1 MGELWF
7 IRHFRTPWNSAGR
20 LQGQR
25 DIALDDPLCE
35 QDIGTLQGNL
45 ERLMGQE
52 FALVVT
58 SPLQRARQTAALH
71 GFAEA
76 EPDPD
81 LAEIAFGTWEGR
93 TWDDLE
99 AEHPGVWQSAP
110 HRLMLGE
117 PFEAFNA
124 RIIRFYERV
133 LATPGPVL
141 AFGHGAWLG
150 GLQRLLN
157 EGPETGISRQ
167 LLGNG
172 TLVRLNLT
180 LNTQVSLQQ
189 YHQHC

>member
-1 MGELWF
+1 MEELWF
-7 IRHFRTPWNSAGR
+7 IRHFRTSWNSAGR

-25 DIALDDPLCE
+25 DIALDDPLSD
-35 QDIGTLQGNL
+35 QDTKTLQGNL
-45 ERLMGQE
+45 ERIMGQE

-58 SPLQRARQTAALH
+58 SPLQRAWQTAALH
-71 GFAEA
+71 GFPEA

-81 LAEIAFGTWEGR
+81 LVEIAFGSWEGC

-99 AEHPGVWQSAP
+99 SEHPGIWQSAP
-110 HRLMLGE
+110 HRLVLGE

-124 RIIRFYERV
+124 RIMRFYERV

-157 EGPETGISRQ
+157 EDSEKGLSRQ

-172 TLVRLNLT
+172 ALLRLNLAS
-180 LNTQVSLQQ
+180 NQKMR
-189 YHQHC
+189 